1 MSKSSLGKPLPERR
15 HSEKLKRDLKTL
27 ALASTA
33 ALFAASGAH
42 AGQIDIT
49 NVGVQS
55 YETTDLSGTING
67 STLSESAIT
76 TLIELTTTAANI
88 LPVFCVDLFHGHQ
101 HRVV

>member
-1 MSKSSLGKPLPERR
+1 MSKNSLGKPLPERR

-49 NVGVQS
+49 NVRPLW
-55 YETTDLSGTING
+55 D
-67 STLSESAIT
+67 
-76 TLIELTTTAANI
+76 
-88 LPVFCVDLFHGHQ
+88 DKRQ
-101 HRVV
+101 HVKRVRHYDAD